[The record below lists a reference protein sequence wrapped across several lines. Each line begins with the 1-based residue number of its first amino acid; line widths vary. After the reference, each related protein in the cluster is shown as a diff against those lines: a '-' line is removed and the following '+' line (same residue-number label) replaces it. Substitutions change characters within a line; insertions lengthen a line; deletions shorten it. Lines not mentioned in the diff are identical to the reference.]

1 MATITRNLKLRLSD
15 NLTADARY
23 NLEKIDQIGAIF
35 QLDSSQSAVVRSQ
48 EGVSIRP
55 NDPSIG
61 GSGTGGIVTV
71 GSLSQPIDYMEINGP
86 IKVLANNNTNYLTV
100 RSSNT
105 SNQTLT
111 INTGAANFL
120 LNLPITDAEVASA
133 AAIAG
138 SKVSPVFGNQLVSTE
153 QGLRLDGP
161 TDSAALVGPGAND
174 VVGADVTFRIPATD
188 GNPNAVLVTDGNG
201 NLSFSDLVGTGTVTS
216 VDMTVPNI
224 FTISGNPVTT
234 AGTLALAL
242 ATQEVNLVFAGPASG
257 DAAAPAFRQLSSDEL
272 TAGSTNKFYSSTLF
286 NNDLATKTT
295 TNLAEGTNLY
305 HTALRAQDAVGAI
318 VADTATAEM
327 DYVSGTTIS
336 VTVRPDGF
344 INSSGGLTEALGIL
358 RVDPTQATVKSGAV
372 GADVLLIADSADSN
386 ALKKITLSDIVTL
399 GGNGYSDTWT
409 FGATK
414 AVVHNLNSR
423 NVLVE
428 VYDNTTYETVLLDSV
443 VRTDVNTITLTASAA
458 PSGAGL
464 TVLVKRV
471 I

>member
-120 LNLPITDAEVASA
+120 LNLPITDTEVASA

-138 SKVSPVFGNQLVSTE
+138 SKVSPVFGDQLVSTE

-216 VDMTVPNI
+216 VDITVPSI
-224 FTISGNPVTT
+224 LTISGNPVTT

-242 ATQEVNLVFAGPASG
+242 ATQAPNLVFAGPASG
-257 DAAAPAFRQLSSDEL
+257 PSSAAPSFRQLSSDEL
-272 TAGSTNKFYSSTLF
+272 TAGSTNKFYTSTLF

-305 HTALRAQDAVGAI
+305 HTALRAQDAVGTIA
-318 VADTATAEM
+318 ADTSTAELN
-327 DYVSGTTIS
+327 YVTGTSLS
-336 VTVRPDGF
+336 VDVLPAGF
-344 INSSGGLTEALGIL
+344 INSTSGLSSSTNIL
-358 RVDPTQATVKSGAV
+358 RVNPAQATSKAAPV
-372 GADVLLIADSADSN
+372 GADTVLIADSEDTNS
-386 ALKKITLSDIVTL
+386 LKKISLSDIVGL
-399 GGNGYSDTWT
+399 SGGSYASDWT
-409 FGATK
+409 SGTSIALT
-414 AVVHNLNSR
+414 HGLNSR
-423 NVLVE
+423 DVLVE
-428 VYDNTTYETVLLDSV
+428 VYDKATFETVLLDSV
-443 VRTDVNTITLTASAA
+443 VRTDVSTVTITSSTA
-458 PSGAGL
+458 PSGAGFR
-464 TVLVKRV
+464 VLIKR